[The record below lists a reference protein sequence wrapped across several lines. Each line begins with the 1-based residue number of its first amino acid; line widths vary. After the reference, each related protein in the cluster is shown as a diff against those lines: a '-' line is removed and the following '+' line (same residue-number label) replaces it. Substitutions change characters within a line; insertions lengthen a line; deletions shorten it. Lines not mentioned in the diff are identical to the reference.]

1 MGKGQGTKMALVA
14 ITREMGSL
22 GKDVAAGLAEE
33 LGVAL
38 VYHEVID
45 HLADRMRVRK
55 SHVIR
60 LLDGSAGLLERLTA
74 DRTSLSIFSADEIIN
89 LAMQGPGAVIRGW
102 GATRLLRDVPHAV
115 CVRVC
120 APFELRKRRMMERLG
135 SADEARVADEIL
147 KNDEAHAAIM
157 KRNFSMQWTD
167 AEHYDLVLNTE
178 RVSVRECVDQVMRLV
193 KSPEFAET
201 EQSRARLRDLALA
214 SSIRAALRVSSRTR
228 DVRITVDAADGHVL
242 LTGLLDTSEQR
253 IAVSEV
259 AAGAG
264 ARYIDDQ
271 LRTTDAIRPRFQ

>member
-1 MGKGQGTKMALVA
+1 MALVA

-22 GKDVAAGLAEE
+22 GKDVAAALAEE

-74 DRTSLSIFSADEIIN
+74 DRTSLSIFSADEIVN
-89 LAMQGPGAVIRGW
+89 LAMQAPGAVIRGW
-102 GATRLLRDVPHAV
+102 GATRLLREVPHAV

-135 SADEARVADEIL
+135 STDEARIADEIL
-147 KNDEAHAAIM
+147 KNDEAHTAIM
-157 KRNFSMQWTD
+157 KRNFSVQWTD

-178 RVSVRECVDQVMRLV
+178 RVSIRECVDQVMRLV
-193 KSPEFAET
+193 RSPEFAET

-214 SSIRAALRVSSRTR
+214 SGIRAALRVSSRTR